1 MLKKLSPRVIL
12 LICAFIA
19 LIRFG
24 MYYSATGI
32 VMLIIA
38 GLFGRV
44 AASTESYPNGF
55 VTAAAIGAV
64 GMVVLFAA
72 LALNPMVKSKK

>member
-1 MLKKLSPRVIL
+1 
-12 LICAFIA
+12 
-19 LIRFG
+19 
-24 MYYSATGI
+24 
-32 VMLIIA
+32 MLIIA

>member
-1 MLKKLSPRVIL
+1 
-12 LICAFIA
+12 
-19 LIRFG
+19 
-24 MYYSATGI
+24 
-32 VMLIIA
+32 MLIIA
-38 GLFGRV
+38 GLFGKV
-44 AASTESYPNGF
+44 AAATESYPNGL